1 MSLGI
6 RYYFAVYPMSSSS
19 KVELGQKD
27 QLHPQQNR
35 DRNTLNRL
43 LQEGPTDLNLAE
55 LARLRIRYQGFPGS
69 RDVQKDLDQLLEQW
83 QLTEAQL
90 FAKTRQIHATQK
102 IYTVR
107 SNKKEDWT

>member
-1 MSLGI
+1 MS
-6 RYYFAVYPMSSSS
+6 PSS
-19 KVELGQKD
+19 KIEFGQKD
-27 QLHPQQNR
+27 QIHPQQNR

-43 LQEGPTDLNLAE
+43 LREESTDLNLAE

-69 RDVQKDLDQLLEQW
+69 RDIQKDLDHLLEQW
-83 QLTEAQL
+83 QLTETQL